1 MRLRLNPLNSSEANL
16 LFSIPFINMASP
28 NDIRKGTVINLDG
41 ELWVVTS
48 FQRVSPGKG
57 SSFVRT
63 RVKSLSSGKVVE
75 QNFKS
80 AENLTYEEV
89 QYKKMQFIFGDENT
103 LTFMDGNT
111 YEQVMLGREMVGD
124 DARYLK
130 EGLDVTVIMHG
141 DVAIAMELPLKIQYT
156 IAQTDPAVKGDTASG
171 NVLKDAVADN
181 GLALRVPIF
190 IKEGDEVLI
199 SSETGDYVERVAR

>member
-1 MRLRLNPLNSSEANL
+1 
-16 LFSIPFINMASP
+16 MASP

-41 ELWVVTS
+41 ELWVVNS

-111 YEQVMLGREMVGD
+111 YEQVMLGRDMVGD
-124 DARYLK
+124 DAKYLK
-130 EGLDVTVIMHG
+130 EGLEVTVIMHG
-141 DVAIAMELPLKIQYT
+141 DKAIAMELPLKIQYT
-156 IAQTDPAVKGDTASG
+156 IAQTDPAVAGNTASG
-171 NVLKDAVADN
+171 NVLKDATTDN
-181 GLALRVPIF
+181 GLMIRVPIF
-190 IKEGDEVLI
+190 IKEGDQVLI
-199 SSETGDYVERVAR
+199 SSETGDYVERVAK

>member
-1 MRLRLNPLNSSEANL
+1 M
-16 LFSIPFINMASP
+16 
-28 NDIRKGTVINLDG
+28 
-41 ELWVVTS
+41 VTA

-124 DARYLK
+124 DAKYLK

-141 DVAIAMELPLKIQYT
+141 DAAISMELPLKIQYT

-171 NVLKDAVADN
+171 NVLKDAMADN

-199 SSETGDYVERVAR
+199 SSETGDYVERVSR

>member
-1 MRLRLNPLNSSEANL
+1 
-16 LFSIPFINMASP
+16 MASP

-41 ELWVVTS
+41 ELWVVAS

-63 RVKSLSSGKVVE
+63 RVKSLSSGKMVE

-89 QYKKMQFIFGDENT
+89 GYKKMQFIFGDENT

-111 YEQVMLGREMVGD
+111 YEQVMLGRDLVGD
-124 DARYLK
+124 DAKYLK
-130 EGLDVTVIMHG
+130 EGLDVTVVMHG
-141 DVAIAMELPLKIQYT
+141 DTAIAMELPLKIQYT

-171 NVLKDAVADN
+171 NVLKDATADN

-190 IKEGDEVLI
+190 IKEGDQVLI
-199 SSETGDYVERVAR
+199 SSESGDYVERVAK